1 MSLWRKRQIM
11 ENYAAEYAEYS
22 QWLSVE
28 EAPDYCES
36 CGGFGD
42 HGLDEEDK
50 IYICYACGGTGK

>member
-1 MSLWRKRQIM
+1 MKH
-11 ENYAAEYAEYS
+11 YAAEYAEYS

-28 EAPDYCES
+28 KTPDYCES